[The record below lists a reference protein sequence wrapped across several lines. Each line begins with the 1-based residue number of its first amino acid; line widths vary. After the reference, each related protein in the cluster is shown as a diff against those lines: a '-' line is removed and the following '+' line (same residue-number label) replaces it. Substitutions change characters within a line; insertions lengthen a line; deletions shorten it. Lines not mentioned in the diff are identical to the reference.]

1 MSSIRTFVRSVALA
15 LSFAVAA
22 APAVAFAED
31 SGRPAP
37 AEGKKDGE
45 RGKHHGK
52 RGERGER
59 KGRGQGER
67 PQLPMD
73 AKKFQELVEKRI
85 AKAREHLEGAMDRH
99 SVPEPIR
106 AQVRKEFEAGAA
118 AIREAAKS
126 AGADGTVT
134 KDEAKEVRE
143 LSRDLKQQAREKFRG
158 AGKGRGKRAGQD
170 A

>member
-15 LSFAVAA
+15 LTFAIAA
-22 APAVAFAED
+22 APAVALAED

-45 RGKHHGK
+45 HGKHHGK
-52 RGERGER
+52 RGER
-59 KGRGQGER
+59 KGRGEGER
-67 PQLPMD
+67 PQFPMD

-85 AKAREHLEGAMDRH
+85 AKAREHLEGAMERH

-106 AQVRKEFEAGAA
+106 AQIRKEFDAGAA
-118 AIREAAKS
+118 AIREEAKR
-126 AGADGTVT
+126 AVADGTVT

-143 LSRDLKQQAREKFRG
+143 LSRDLRKQAREKLRPE
-158 AGKGRGKRAGQD
+158 GKGKGKGKRAGQD

>member
-1 MSSIRTFVRSVALA
+1 MSSIRTLVHSVALA
-15 LSFAVAA
+15 LSFAIAA
-22 APAVAFAED
+22 APAVALADD

-45 RGKHHGK
+45 HGKHHGK
-52 RGERGER
+52 RGER

-85 AKAREHLEGAMDRH
+85 AKAREHLEGAMERH

-106 AQVRKEFEAGAA
+106 AQVRKEFDAGAA
-118 AIREAAKS
+118 EIREAAKR

-134 KDEAKEVRE
+134 KEEAKEVRE
-143 LSRDLKQQAREKFRG
+143 LSRELRREAREKFQG
-158 AGKGRGKRAGQD
+158 AGKGKGKGKRAGQD